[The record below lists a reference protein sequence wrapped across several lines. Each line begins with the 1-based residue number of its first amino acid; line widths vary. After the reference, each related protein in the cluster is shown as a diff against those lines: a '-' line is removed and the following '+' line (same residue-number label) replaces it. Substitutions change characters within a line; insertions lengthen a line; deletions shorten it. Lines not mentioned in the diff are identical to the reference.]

1 MIQTKKD
8 LAEYIAADNSWYQP
22 KSRKM
27 RMIDA
32 FTSAPYY
39 VLKQY
44 LTYLRKYEYYLNN
57 SKGSRRNTYL
67 AIYYE
72 RKKNRLGEKLGIEI
86 GPNCFGKGLSIWH
99 AGSIVVNPNVRAGE
113 YCVLHGANCI
123 GNNGKTK
130 HHPVLGDRVELG
142 FGAVI
147 IGGVSVASNTVI
159 GANAVVNRSIEDE
172 GCTYV
177 GVPAKKVRKESET
190 PQASRNTAEY
200 RKS

>member
-1 MIQTKKD
+1 MIHTKKD

-22 KSRKM
+22 KNWKKRV
-27 RMIDA
+27 IDA

-57 SKGSRRNTYL
+57 SKGSRWNTYR
-67 AIYYE
+67 AFYYE

-99 AGSIVVNPNVRAGE
+99 GGSIVVNPNVRAGE

-123 GNNGKTK
+123 GNKGATQGV
-130 HHPVLGDRVELG
+130 PALGDNVDLG

-147 IGGVSVASNTVI
+147 IGNVSVASNTVI
-159 GANAVVNRSIEDE
+159 GANAVVNRSIVDE

-177 GVPAKKVRKESET
+177 GVPAKEIRKESKT
-190 PQASRNTAEY
+190 LQASRDAAEY
-200 RKS
+200 KES